1 MLLSAEENCAH
12 QIEPVNDLDIER
24 AFTRK
29 MDNLFSVIKAIH
41 KFKSL
46 LPSKLS
52 ATSTPTSEADMPPLD
67 EAGAKEAKNAE
78 KAKEDS
84 KGDQK
89 DGEATKKDDDF
100 DPAEEKAR
108 AVEIEALLE
117 ARRKRTLHKDDED
130 PGKGQATEVGES
142 EPMVLGLG
150 TGVHDKDAR
159 DENKPDIVADS
170 PTAVDFN
177 IYDRAYEEA
186 INKRLE
192 ENPAER
198 PVMYLTKYV
207 KETDYF
213 HKFLNIVEGAKFSSD
228 SIVEQMRDT
237 SEQLYSRF
245 TTPATTS
252 KLSDLVGRLGLADPV
267 KEVPEAAIDPKALK
281 EKVLELKEDI
291 AEEDAGKST

>member
-1 MLLSAEENCAH
+1 MTDNGADMLLSAEENCAH
-12 QIEPVNDLDIER
+12 EIEPVNELDLER

-29 MDNLFSVIKAIH
+29 MDNVFSVIKAIH

-52 ATSTPTSEADMPPLD
+52 AASTPTSEADMPILD
-67 EAGAKEAKNAE
+67 QAGSKESKDE
-78 KAKEDS
+78 S
-84 KGDQK
+84 KGD
-89 DGEATKKDDDF
+89 EKDDEKDDEF
-100 DPAEEKAR
+100 DPAEAKAR

-117 ARRKRTLHKDDED
+117 ARRKRTLQRDDEE
-130 PGKGQATEVGES
+130 PGKGHATEVGES

-150 TGVHDKDAR
+150 TGVHDTDAR
-159 DENKPDIVADS
+159 DDNMPDIVADS

-192 ENPAER
+192 ENPTER
-198 PVMYLTKYV
+198 PIMYLTKYV

-213 HKFLNIVEGAKFSSD
+213 KKFVDIVEGAKFSPD
-228 SIVEQMRDT
+228 SIVEQMKDT
-237 SEQLYSRF
+237 SEQLYSHF
-245 TTPATTS
+245 TGPATTS
-252 KLSDLVGRLGLADPV
+252 KLSDLVGRLGLSDPV

-281 EKVLELKEDI
+281 EKVLELKGHIEG
-291 AEEDAGKST
+291 DASKST